1 MLWYMMKTWTG
12 REEELVRE
20 IHRTIPPGMYHECFL
35 IGQERIW
42 RKQQHNVLH
51 IEPLL
56 PGCVFITCQ
65 ETEPLFRRMERIP
78 AMSRLAASGEMNML
92 PLMKEDAEF
101 LEKISGEDHIV
112 RLSHVKKSDGI
123 ITGITGPLEAFGGSV
138 ERYQFKK
145 RYAIAKHR
153 FLGEAASF
161 SLGILLDED
170 MDQRMIYEGLG
181 VSAEEPMRAIG

>member
-20 IHRTIPPGMYHECFL
+20 IHRTVPPGMYHECFF

-51 IEPLL
+51 IEPLF
-56 PGCVFITCQ
+56 PGYVFITCR

-78 AMSRLAASGEMNML
+78 AMSRLAASSEMNML

-123 ITGITGPLEAFGGSV
+123 ITEITGPLEAFGGSV

-153 FLGEAASF
+153 FLGEDASF

-170 MDQRMIYEGLG
+170 MGMIYEGLG
-181 VSAEEPMRAIG
+181 VRAEEPMRAIG